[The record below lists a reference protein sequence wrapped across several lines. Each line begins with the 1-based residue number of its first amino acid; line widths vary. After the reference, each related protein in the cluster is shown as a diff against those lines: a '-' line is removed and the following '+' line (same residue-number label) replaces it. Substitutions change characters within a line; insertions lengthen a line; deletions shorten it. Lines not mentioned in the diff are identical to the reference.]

1 MKRLFLLSTAILF
14 LLSSCHTPSYT
25 FSGNSSNN
33 FNAIQGE
40 YLVNYINAPEAVR
53 KEFQDMLL
61 EKLPN
66 NTVLA
71 ENASISIFP
80 TKIPENP
87 DTELIQQIST
97 STGGFDYLI
106 NVNAKVASD
115 NIGTM
120 QIGNLDPSAKNET
133 FVALEI
139 FDLNNPGTIFYSK
152 VRAHLND
159 RNDTKD
165 FSFAV
170 DSNTMLKKS
179 LKKILKRIDRNN

>member
-1 MKRLFLLSTAILF
+1 MKRLLLLSIVIL
-14 LLSSCHTPSYT
+14 LSLSSCHTPSYT

-33 FNAIQGE
+33 FNAIEGE

-53 KEFQDMLL
+53 IEFQDMLL
-61 EKLPN
+61 DKLPT

-71 ENASISIFP
+71 ENAPISIFP

-87 DTELIQQIST
+87 DTELIGQIAK
-97 STGGFDYLI
+97 STGEFDYLI
-106 NVNAKVASD
+106 NVNANVKND
-115 NIGTM
+115 NIGSM

-139 FDLNNPGTIFYSK
+139 FDLNNPGTIFYTN
-152 VRAHLND
+152 VRAFLND
-159 RNDTKD
+159 RDDSMD

-170 DSNTMLKKS
+170 DANTMLKKS
-179 LKKILKRIDRNN
+179 LKKILKRIDNIN